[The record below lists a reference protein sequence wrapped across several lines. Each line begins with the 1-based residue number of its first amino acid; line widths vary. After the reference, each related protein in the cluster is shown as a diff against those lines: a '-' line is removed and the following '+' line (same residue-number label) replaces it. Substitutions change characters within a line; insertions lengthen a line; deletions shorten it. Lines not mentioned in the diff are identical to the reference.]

1 MKTLQ
6 FWEEASVKASRTK
19 EILKHRLIRLNSKL
33 TAKKPRRFRQSLI
46 VSMAVN
52 RRLLNKL
59 TVKLE
64 YYEERKRAILS
75 RSRFDRILKS
85 PVI

>member
-1 MKTLQ
+1 MKSLQ
-6 FWEEASVKASRTK
+6 FWEEASVKASCTR
-19 EILKHRLIRLNSKL
+19 EVLKQRLIRLSSKL
-33 TAKKPRRFRQSLI
+33 SPKKPRRFRQSII

-52 RRLLNKL
+52 RQILDKL

-64 YYEERKRAILS
+64 YYEERKRAILN